1 MEDEQLRL
9 HDLKPAPGSNTKKIR
24 VGRGEGG
31 RRGKTA
37 GRGTKGRKA
46 RGTVPTWFEGGRT
59 PIHRQLPH
67 LGGFKNPNRVEYN
80 PVNVG
85 SLQVFVAGTEITPEL
100 LRTAGLAKKKGLV
113 KILGEGDL
121 SVALTVKAHAVSASA
136 KEKIE
141 AAGGSVEL
149 VGSR

>member
-1 MEDEQLRL
+1 MRL
-9 HDLKPAPGSNTKKIR
+9 HDLKPAEGSKKKKIR

-37 GRGTKGRKA
+37 GRGTKGAKA
-46 RGTVPTWFEGGRT
+46 RGSLPPWFEGGRT

-67 LGGFKNPNRVEYN
+67 LRGFKNPNRVEYN

-85 SLQVFVAGTEITPEL
+85 SLEVFAAGTEITPDM
-100 LRTAGLAKKKGLV
+100 LRANGLAKKKGLV
-113 KILGEGDL
+113 KILGDGDL
-121 SVALTVKAHAVSASA
+121 SVKLTVKAHAVSASA

-149 VGSR
+149 IER

>member
-1 MEDEQLRL
+1 MSDEQLRL
-9 HDLKPAPGSNTKKIR
+9 HDLKPAEGSKKKKIR

-37 GRGTKGRKA
+37 GRGTKGAKA
-46 RGTVPTWFEGGRT
+46 RGSLPPWFEGGRT

-67 LGGFKNPNRVEYN
+67 LRGFKNPNRVEYN

-85 SLQVFVAGTEITPEL
+85 SLEVFAAGTEITPDM
-100 LRTAGLAKKKGLV
+100 LRANGLAKKKGLV
-113 KILGEGDL
+113 KILGDGDL
-121 SVALTVKAHAVSASA
+121 SVQLTVKVHAVSASA

-149 VGSR
+149 IK

>member
-1 MEDEQLRL
+1 MSDEQLRL
-9 HDLKPAPGSNTKKIR
+9 HDLKPAEGSKKKKIR

-37 GRGTKGRKA
+37 GRGTKGAKA
-46 RGTVPTWFEGGRT
+46 RGSLPPWFEGGRT

-67 LGGFKNPNRVEYN
+67 LRGFKNPNRVEYN

-85 SLQVFVAGTEITPEL
+85 SLEVFTAGTEITPDM
-100 LRTAGLAKKKGLV
+100 LRANGLAKKKGLV
-113 KILGEGDL
+113 KILGDGDL
-121 SVALTVKAHAVSASA
+121 SVKLTVKAHAVSASA

-149 VGSR
+149 IER

>member
-1 MEDEQLRL
+1 MADEQLRL
-9 HDLKPAPGSNTKKIR
+9 HDLAPAEGAKKKKIR

-37 GRGTKGRKA
+37 GRGTKGAKA
-46 RGTVPTWFEGGRT
+46 RGSLPPWFEGGRT

-67 LGGFKNPNRVEYN
+67 LPGFNNPNRVEYN

-85 SLQVFVAGTEITPEL
+85 SLEVFAAGTEITPDV
-100 LRTAGLAKKKGLV
+100 LRSSGLAKKKGLV
-113 KILGEGDL
+113 KILGDGDL
-121 SVALTVKAHAVSASA
+121 SVKLIVKTHAVSASA
-136 KEKIE
+136 KAKIE

-149 VGSR
+149 IER